1 MYLNNEIKLATIE
14 GKLEAVNSRFRHGS
28 KQWNAARWIVRQD
41 HEITTDER
49 KALIQEIPIKY
60 GSLTSLLTE
69 LRKMDLYPPQK
80 ISDISD
86 RPLTPEIPQ
95 ETRPQPPEKP
105 KETLH
110 QVPEAPK
117 PSLPEYATVD
127 DLNALRKD
135 INFLAA
141 VIIGEPPSNPDEN
154 PDKSDEEEE
163 IEVITPEEMFI
174 EDPSL
179 TPKRVWFKP
188 KTIMYFDL
196 TRQGIFSSYADA
208 DALGPLTEFKGNLS
222 DFINIITDD
231 YFIRNYNIDIGLLPR
246 YV

>member
-1 MYLNNEIKLATIE
+1 MYLNNEIKLSTIE

-80 ISDISD
+80 ISEISD
-86 RPLTPEIPQ
+86 LPLTPKMPQ

-135 INFLAA
+135 IHFLAA

-163 IEVITPEEMFI
+163 IEVIIQEEMFI